1 MSALTIKERG
11 KNFVIYNEGI
21 IRIDNV
27 RFSYPHVDK
36 PWKKESDKG
45 QAKYGLVG
53 LMPKETHEEAKVAIA
68 KIMKQMAKDAK
79 ITVASNMK
87 FLRDGDANTGMDD
100 DDDDKSE
107 NTYAGH
113 YFVSARETN
122 RPTLRDK
129 TGKKLDP
136 IEDAEKILELF
147 YGGAWGHMLIRP
159 WIQNNEHGKRINAGF
174 QGAMFV
180 KDDKAFGQGRIDDSG
195 AWADVAGPDAGD
207 GDDDDDD
214 DL

>member
-11 KNFVIYNEGI
+11 KNFIIYNEGV

-45 QAKYGLVG
+45 TPKYGIVG
-53 LMPKETHEEAKVAIA
+53 LMPKETHEDAKKAIA
-68 KIMKQMAKDAK
+68 KIMKQLATDAK
-79 ITVASNMK
+79 ITVASDKK
-87 FLRDGDANTGMDD
+87 FLRDGDANSGMEDED
-100 DDDDKSE
+100 ADKSE
-107 NTYAGH
+107 NTYAGM

-122 RPTLRDK
+122 RPTLRDQY
-129 TGKKLDP
+129 GKKLDP
-136 IEDAEKILELF
+136 VDDAEKILELF
-147 YGGAWGHMLIRP
+147 YGGAWGHILIRP
-159 WIQNNEHGKRINAGF
+159 WVQNNEHGKRINAGF
-174 QGAMFV
+174 VGAMFS

-195 AWADVAGPDAGD
+195 AWGD
-207 GDDDDDD
+207 IAEGGGEDPEDDE

>member
-11 KNFVIYNEGI
+11 KNFIIYNEGF

-45 QAKYGLVG
+45 TAKYGLVG

-68 KIMKQMAKDAK
+68 KIMKRLATEAK
-79 ITVASNMK
+79 ITVPSDKK
-87 FLRDGDANTGMDD
+87 FLRDGDANSSMDD
-100 DDDDKSE
+100 DDVDNKAE
-107 NTYAGH
+107 NTYAGM

-129 TGKKLDP
+129 AGKKLDP
-136 IEDAEKILELF
+136 VDDAEKILELF
-147 YGGAWGHMLIRP
+147 HGGAWGHMLIRP
-159 WIQNNEHGKRINAGF
+159 WVQNNEHGKRINAGLS
-174 QGAMFV
+174 GAMFV

-195 AWADVAGPDAGD
+195 AWDDVADPDAGN
-207 GDDDDDD
+207 DDDDDD